1 VSGDKYRI
9 GQIANYLGGERAE
22 VLTLGRCDAC
32 ITAKGGQRSR
42 RMTRWA
48 AANESNSMRHAILMK
63 Q

>member
-9 GQIANYLGGERAE
+9 GQIANYLGGAE

-42 RMTRWA
+42 RMTRCA
-48 AANESNSMRHAILMK
+48 AANESNNMRHAILMK